1 MSVTKTLSVACQLFT
16 SELLS
21 GYLTLRPVILQ
32 WKVDCFS
39 SVTPPFPVLF
49 GKLKTLQDD
58 FIKPH

>member
-1 MSVTKTLSVACQLFT
+1 MSVTKTLSAACQLLT

-32 WKVDCFS
+32 WKVDYFS
-39 SVTPPFPVLF
+39 SGTPPFPVLF
-49 GKLKTLQDD
+49 GKLKTLQGD